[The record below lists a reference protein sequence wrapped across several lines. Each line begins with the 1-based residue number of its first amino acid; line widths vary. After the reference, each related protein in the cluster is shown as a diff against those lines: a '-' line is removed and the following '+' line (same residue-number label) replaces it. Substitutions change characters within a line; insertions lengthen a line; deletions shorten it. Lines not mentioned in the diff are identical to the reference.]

1 MTNEIE
7 IPEEGL
13 YVSSNPSGERFVV
26 TEVTVVEDDEDEEGD
41 DAYFLVTV
49 VDEGDEDD
57 MSAVAQELDPD
68 EWKLF
73 VKTYKLTFAG

>member
-1 MTNEIE
+1 MTNEVE

-26 TEVTVVEDDEDEEGD
+26 TEVIVVEDDEDEEGD
-41 DAYFLVTV
+41 EVYFLVTI

-57 MSAVAQELDPD
+57 MSAIGQELDPD
-68 EWKLF
+68 DWKRF
-73 VKTYKLTFAG
+73 VKTHQLTFAG